1 MLEMAL
7 PKVECTKT
15 GQNYGRYV
23 IEPLEP
29 GYGITL
35 GNSLRRILLSSLP
48 GTAVTSVRID
58 GVWHEFST
66 IPGIKEDVTEIV
78 LNVKKIRL
86 RSTTDRPLRATLS
99 VSRVGPVVAGDA
111 EWPAEV
117 ECITPDQLLC
127 TIDQENAPVNIE
139 FSIQRGRG
147 YEPAEVQLDLSIG
160 EVPID
165 AIYTPI
171 PRVNFVVE
179 HTRRGDRTDFDRL
192 IMEVWSDGSIDP
204 STAIGDAAQILVE
217 HASLIATF
225 NRQVSPEAHTTQ
237 PGVYVTP
244 EAEMKSLAD
253 LGLSPRVL
261 NALHGRK
268 ITKVGQVLGMEEK
281 DLLAIRNFGQ
291 KSLDELRE
299 KLVAHGF
306 LQESAANG
314 TSDLGD
320 LEVAADDEAGEI
332 DEEEAGLSPT
342 GSAMAN
348 QEDTEA

>member
-7 PKVECTKT
+7 PKVENTVT
-15 GQNYGRYV
+15 GRDYGRYV

-66 IPGIKEDVTEIV
+66 IPGVKEDVTEIV
-78 LNVKKIRL
+78 LNIKKIRL
-86 RSTTDRPLRATLS
+86 RSSTDRPLRATLQAAHA
-99 VSRVGPVVAGDA
+99 GVVHAR
-111 EWPAEV
+111 EVQWPAEV
-117 ECITPDQLLC
+117 DCITPDQEIC
-127 TIDQENAPVNIE
+127 TVDEDGQMVMIE
-139 FSIQRGRG
+139 FAIHRGRG
-147 YEPAEVQLDLSIG
+147 YEPAETQGGLSIG
-160 EVPID
+160 EIPID
-165 AIYTPI
+165 AIFTPI

-192 IMEVWSDGSIDP
+192 IMEIFSDGTIDP
-204 STAIGDAAQILVE
+204 GSAIADAAQILVQ
-217 HASLIATF
+217 HASLIASF
-225 NRQVSPEAHTTQ
+225 NRQPGPETRPTAS
-237 PGVYVTP
+237 GVFVTP
-244 EAEMKSLAD
+244 EAEAKSLAD

-299 KLVAHGF
+299 KLVQHGF
-306 LQESAANG
+306 LPEGAVTASSG
-314 TSDLGD
+314 VDDLTDTDDDAD
-320 LEVAADDEAGEI
+320 L
-332 DEEEAGLSPT
+332 SMT
-342 GSAMAN
+342 GSALS
-348 QEDTEA
+348 EEGEA

>member
-7 PKVECTKT
+7 PKVETARS
-15 GQNYGRYV
+15 GHNYGRYV

-48 GTAVTSVRID
+48 GSAVTSVRID

-66 IPGIKEDVTEIV
+66 IPGVKEDVTEIV

-86 RSTTDRPLRATLS
+86 RATTDRPLRATLS
-99 VSRVGPVVAGDA
+99 VAHEGPVYAG
-111 EWPAEV
+111 EVQWPAEV
-117 ECITPDQLLC
+117 ECITPEQPIC
-127 TIDQENAPVNIE
+127 TVDGDGHTVSMEFAIE
-139 FSIQRGRG
+139 RGRG
-147 YEPAEVQLDLSIG
+147 YQPAEVQQNLSIG
-160 EVPID
+160 EIPVD

-179 HTRRGDRTDFDRL
+179 HTRQGERTDFDRL
-192 IMEVWSDGSIDP
+192 IIEVWSDGTVDP
-204 STAIGDAAQILVE
+204 SMAIADAAQILVQ
-217 HASLIATF
+217 HASLIAGF
-225 NRQVSPEAHTTQ
+225 NRQASADARPAAA
-237 PGVYVTP
+237 GVYVTP
-244 EAEMKSLAD
+244 EAEAKALQD

-268 ITKVGQVLGMEEK
+268 ITKVGQVLAMDEK

-306 LQESAANG
+306 LSEADIPTDGAG
-314 TSDLGD
+314 LGADADDDEDEDEVDLPAGQD
-320 LEVAADDEAGEI
+320 FLADDE
-332 DEEEAGLSPT
+332 EA
-342 GSAMAN
+342 
-348 QEDTEA
+348 EA

>member
-7 PKVECTKT
+7 PKVECTLA

-48 GTAVTSVRID
+48 GAAITSVRID

-66 IPGIKEDVTEIV
+66 IPGVKEDVTEIV
-78 LNVKKIRL
+78 LNVKKVRL
-86 RSTTDRPLRATLS
+86 RSIADRPLRAVLT
-99 VSRVGPVVAGDA
+99 VSHRGEVFAG
-111 EWPAEV
+111 EVQWPAEID
-117 ECITPDQLLC
+117 CITPDQYLF
-127 TIDQENAPVNIE
+127 TIDGDTPSVTIE
-139 FSIQRGRG
+139 FTVHIGRG
-147 YEPAEVQLDLSIG
+147 YEPAEAQANLSIG
-160 EVPID
+160 EIPVD

-171 PRVNFVVE
+171 PRCNFVVE

-192 IMEVWSDGSIDP
+192 IMEIWSDGTIEP
-204 STAIGDAAQILVE
+204 SLAIADAAQILVQ
-217 HASLIATF
+217 HASLIASF
-225 NRQVSPEAHTTQ
+225 NRQPVPELRPAPTS
-237 PGVYVTP
+237 GVYVTP
-244 EAEMKSLAD
+244 EAESKALAD

-281 DLLAIRNFGQ
+281 ELLAIRNFGQ

-299 KLVAHGF
+299 KLVEYGF
-306 LQESAANG
+306 LPELVHASSGGESDA
-314 TSDLGD
+314 
-320 LEVAADDEAGEI
+320 AGE
-332 DEEEAGLSPT
+332 EE
-342 GSAMAN
+342 N
-348 QEDTEA
+348 DQ

>member
-7 PKVECTKT
+7 PKVECVLT

-48 GTAVTSVRID
+48 GTAITSVRID

-66 IPGIKEDVTEIV
+66 LPGVKEDVSEIV
-78 LNVKKIRL
+78 LNLKKIRL
-86 RSTTDRPLRATLS
+86 RSATDRPLRATLS
-99 VSRVGPVVAGDA
+99 VAREGEVTAA
-111 EWPAEV
+111 EIRWPAEV
-117 ECITPDQLLC
+117 ECISGDQYLF
-127 TIDQENAPVNIE
+127 TIDQDGQAVSME
-139 FSIQRGRG
+139 FTIHRGRG
-147 YEPAEVQLDLSIG
+147 YEPAEAQLNLSIG
-160 EVPID
+160 EVPVD

-171 PRVNFVVE
+171 PRCNFVVE

-192 IMEVWSDGSIDP
+192 IVEVWSDGTIEP
-204 STAIGDAAQILVE
+204 SSAISDAAQILVQ
-217 HASLIATF
+217 HASLIAGF
-225 NRQVSPEAHTTQ
+225 NRQIGPEAR
-237 PGVYVTP
+237 PAPAGVYVTP
-244 EAEMKSLAD
+244 EAEAKLLSD

-268 ITKVGQVLGMEEK
+268 ITKVGQVLAMEEK

-299 KLVAHGF
+299 KLVAHSF
-306 LQESAANG
+306 LPASVL
-314 TSDLGD
+314 SSMS
-320 LEVAADDEAGEI
+320 AADDDDLSLDGLGGD
-332 DEEEAGLSPT
+332 DEEGEA
-342 GSAMAN
+342 
-348 QEDTEA
+348 